1 MRFAIVAFAAACAAY
16 SAHAWGQGSPVSLVI
31 GSPQQAVALAFAN
44 APALRSASASRQG
57 VDADGLA
64 APLRPNPEAS
74 VTIENFGGIGGAGIY
89 RGARSVETTLGV
101 AQRLELGGK
110 RTARID
116 LAERNSG
123 VAGLEFEAAKLDLAR
138 DVVVALI
145 DAEATSRAVRL
156 EQDRAR
162 QSAETTRIALARV
175 DAGRE
180 PLLQARR
187 AEVAQTTANIAVEKA
202 RREAAVAVRNLA
214 TLVGVASVEMAS
226 RQPWYDDLGRTPPSP
241 SHAGTS
247 QRITANP
254 DFQKADQ
261 LVAQQQA
268 NLRLQQANGVP
279 DVTLQGSV
287 RRFQEG
293 RETAF
298 VAGASIPLPFN
309 DRNQAGVARAQADLI
324 RAESEAKRAR
334 DTLANALVNAE
345 RGAESAWRTAQMLR
359 QRALP
364 AAEQSAKLAMSG
376 FAEGKFTYLEAS
388 EAQRALSDARSQL
401 NDVIREFHTRRAE
414 VQRLIGL
421 RSDGITGG
429 ASAQ

>member
-1 MRFAIVAFAAACAAY
+1 MRLITGVVATLAVAL
-16 SAHAWGQGSPVSLVI
+16 SPHARGENVSIALSIASP
-31 GSPQQAVALAFAN
+31 GQAVALAYTN
-44 APALRSASASRQG
+44 SPALRGAAASRQG

-74 VTIENFGGIGGAGIY
+74 LTVENFGGIGGVGAY
-89 RGARSVETTLGV
+89 RGARSVETTLGI

-116 LAERNSG
+116 LAARNSG

-138 DVVVALI
+138 DVVLALV
-145 DAEATSRAVRL
+145 DAEATNRNVRL
-156 EQDRAR
+156 EQERAR
-162 QSAETTRIALARV
+162 LAAETTRIALARV
-175 DAGRE
+175 DAGRD

-187 AEVAQTTANIAVEKA
+187 AEVVQTTANIAVEKA
-202 RREAAVAVRNLA
+202 RREAAIALRNLA
-214 TLVGVASVEMAS
+214 GLVGVASVGLAS
-226 RQPWYDDLGRTPPSP
+226 RQPWYDDLGRIPPLPSP
-241 SHAGTS
+241 DHST
-247 QRITANP
+247 QRLSGNP
-254 DFQKADQ
+254 DFQKLEH

-268 NLRLQQANGVP
+268 NLRLQHANGVP

-309 DRNQAGVARAQADLI
+309 DRNQAGIARAQADMM
-324 RAESEAKRAR
+324 RAEAEVQRAR
-334 DTLANALVNAE
+334 DTLITALVTAE
-345 RGAESAWRTAQMLR
+345 RGMESAWRAAQILR

-364 AAEQSAKLAMSG
+364 AAEQSAKLAING

-401 NDVIREFHTRRAE
+401 NDSLREFHTRRAE
-414 VQRLIGL
+414 VRRLRGL
-421 RSDGITGG
+421 GPDVAIDG
-429 ASAQ
+429 APAR